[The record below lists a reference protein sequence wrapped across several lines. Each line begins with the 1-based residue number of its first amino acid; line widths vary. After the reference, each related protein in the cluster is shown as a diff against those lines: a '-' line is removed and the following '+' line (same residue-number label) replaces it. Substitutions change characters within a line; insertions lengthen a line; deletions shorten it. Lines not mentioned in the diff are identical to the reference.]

1 MSNPISWE
9 DLRDIQESIL
19 AGRKIEA
26 IKLYREYSGLGLKD
40 AKDAVEELERKLRAE
55 SPGRF
60 RADAVDEGKQTA
72 TKSTVPGVQVGK
84 GCFGMLAAVVLAATI
99 LAILVAVF
107 RH

>member
-1 MSNPISWE
+1 MSNPISPE
-9 DLRDIQESIL
+9 DLRDIQESIF

-60 RADAVDEGKQTA
+60 RTDAVDEGKKPA

-84 GCFGMLAAVVLAATI
+84 GCFGMLVAMVLAAAI
-99 LAILVAVF
+99 LAVLVAAF
-107 RH
+107 GH